1 MLALRVQIPQV
12 LAEAVEAVWTGPD
25 GVPYSDVPIA
35 VLAKSDL
42 RLRLRD
48 ILATLPARDSVIPEQ
63 PSTPAVPLAN
73 LAFLPVDTNY

>member
-12 LAEAVEAVWTGPD
+12 LAEAVEAVWIGPD

-63 PSTPAVPLAN
+63 PSTPKVPLAN
-73 LAFLPVDTNY
+73 LAFFLVDTNY